1 MTLYTE
7 QALKVVGLPNG
18 LPVKVSLL
26 LPNTL
31 HPNLVQAMS
40 IPSSRQKF
48 VEFDL

>member
-26 LPNTL
+26 LPNTSASK
-31 HPNLVQAMS
+31 PGAGDVNSKFQAEVC
-40 IPSSRQKF
+40 R
-48 VEFDL
+48 V